1 MHDLGGLFCKTG
13 SIWKIAGKKCNGLDL
28 EQSWGA
34 AHIGPRPVRRGDRLV
49 ERLGLN
55 VLLGREEAQVEA
67 GPGTRSGR
75 SGGWR
80 AAVAGLRVKEGAGPR
95 GLRLGRL
102 GV

>member
-1 MHDLGGLFCKTG
+1 MDKFAAHKKNNYGL
-13 SIWKIAGKKCNGLDL
+13 NL

-34 AHIGPRPVRRGDRLV
+34 AHIEPRPVRRGDRLV

-55 VLLGREEAQVEA
+55 VLPGREEAQVEA
-67 GPGTRSGR
+67 GPSTQSGR
-75 SGGWR
+75 SGGR
-80 AAVAGLRVKEGAGPR
+80 RTAVAGLRVKEGAGPR